1 MRPAPENAASGGLLA
16 RSPSTA
22 LVIGGIASVQFGAA
36 LATTLFDR
44 AGPAGTALL
53 RLAFGTLVLLAVWRP
68 RISGRTRAELELAAL
83 FGVVLAAMN
92 LSFYGAID
100 RIPLGI
106 AVALEF
112 VGPLTVALAGSRR
125 RLDLL
130 WVALAAGGIAALTR
144 GGGNGL
150 DALGVGLAL
159 FAGVLWGTYIVLN
172 ARLGRAFE
180 GGTGL
185 ALAMCVGTLAVSPIG
200 IVEGAGELLSA
211 EALVLGAAVGILSSA
226 IPYSFEVEALR
237 RIRPAVFGVLMSLE
251 PAVAAL
257 AGLIV
262 LGQRLGGRVLFGIA
276 LVIVASVG
284 AARSGREATV
294 TL

>member
-1 MRPAPENAASGGLLA
+1 MVRARENSASGGLLE

-53 RLAFGTLVLLAVWRP
+53 RLAFGSLVLLAVWRP
-68 RISGRTRAELELAAL
+68 RIAGRTRAELELAAL
-83 FGVVLAAMN
+83 FGLVLAAMN
-92 LSFYGAID
+92 LSFYAAID

-125 RLDLL
+125 RQDLL
-130 WVALAAGGIAALTR
+130 WVALAAGGIVALTR
-144 GGGNGL
+144 GGGSGL
-150 DALGVGLAL
+150 DALGIGLAL
-159 FAGVLWGTYIVLN
+159 LAGVLWGTYIVLN

-185 ALAMCVGTLAVSPIG
+185 ALAMCVGTIAVAPIG

-211 EALVLGAAVGILSSA
+211 EALALGAAVGILSSA

-262 LGQRLGGRVLFGIA
+262 LGQRLAGRELFGIA
-276 LVIVASVG
+276 LVVVASVG

>member
-1 MRPAPENAASGGLLA
+1 MVRARENSASGGLLE

-53 RLAFGTLVLLAVWRP
+53 RLAFGSLVLLAVWRP
-68 RISGRTRAELELAAL
+68 RIAGRTRAELELAAL
-83 FGVVLAAMN
+83 FGLVLAAMN
-92 LSFYGAID
+92 LSFYAAID

-125 RLDLL
+125 RQDLL
-130 WVALAAGGIAALTR
+130 WVALAAGGIVALTR
-144 GGGNGL
+144 GGGSGL
-150 DALGVGLAL
+150 DALGIGLAL
-159 FAGVLWGTYIVLN
+159 LAGVLWGTYIVLN

-185 ALAMCVGTLAVSPIG
+185 ALAMCVGTLAVAPIG

-211 EALVLGAAVGILSSA
+211 EALALGAAVGVLSSA

-262 LGQRLGGRVLFGIA
+262 LGQRLAGRELFGIA
-276 LVIVASVG
+276 LVVVASVG